1 MEFINNNPNK
11 SHLCI
16 FDELYS
22 GTNPSDAVM
31 CATLYLNSM
40 NKFKEKV
47 DYLITT
53 HYVDLCKSFET
64 NKQLYNMKM
73 KVIEKEESIEYLYKL
88 IEGIST
94 INGGKYILKQLDL

>member
-1 MEFINNNPNK
+1 MF
-11 SHLCI
+11 
-16 FDELYS
+16 
-22 GTNPSDAVM
+22 
-31 CATLYLNSM
+31 ATLYLNSM

-64 NKQLYNMKM
+64 NEQLYNMKM